1 MYEYWTECKIL
12 PIYFWIIS
20 VSIYITSLICIQN
33 YIYVTPLFCAP
44 YVIKNIVYFTFIN
57 ISLG

>member
-1 MYEYWTECKIL
+1 MQDSLLYESIL
-12 PIYFWIIS
+12 KCL
-20 VSIYITSLICIQN
+20 TTKQHNLQN
-33 YIYVTPLFCAP
+33 KNQLFCAP